1 MVMIT
6 ALKELT
12 MKNILLSEK
21 RKAELINS
29 LTIDEKLLYGA
40 KLNYEGDVANTIATS
55 DLEEMD
61 GNLNFGNTTYVDG
74 AKVFVNN
81 KD

>member
-1 MVMIT
+1 MVMT
-6 ALKELT
+6 KALEILT
-12 MKNILLSEK
+12 MKNILLTEK
-21 RKAELINS
+21 RKKELINS
-29 LTIDEKLLYGA
+29 LTLDEKLLYGA
-40 KLNYEGDVANTIATS
+40 KLNYEGDVAHTVATS
-55 DLEEMD
+55 DLEEID